1 MLQQIWERQSAM
13 QFDYREGVF
22 SGLEAGVMASFFMAQ
37 SVKLL
42 QVFLPSIKTF
52 VLFSS
57 SVHGRPPLKKKKS
70 WSMDELSEEN

>member
-1 MLQQIWERQSAM
+1 M

-22 SGLEAGVMASFFMAQ
+22 SVLEAGVMASFFMAK

-57 SVHGRPPLKKKKS
+57 SVHGRPP
-70 WSMDELSEEN
+70 